1 MKPVDST
8 ILTLCSKVFLQQI
21 KQACYVAHLYS
32 TAYGAYPAFDL
43 FPFDQ
48 GYKSSEN
55 EEW

>member
-1 MKPVDST
+1 MLKGIPATDKT
-8 ILTLCSKVFLQQI
+8 GVFT
-21 KQACYVAHLYS
+21 AHVYS
-32 TAYGAYPAFDL
+32 TAYDAYPAFDL

>member
-1 MKPVDST
+1 MKPVDPT
-8 ILTLCSKVFLQQI
+8 ILTPCSKVFLQQI

-32 TAYGAYPAFDL
+32 TAYDAYPAFDL